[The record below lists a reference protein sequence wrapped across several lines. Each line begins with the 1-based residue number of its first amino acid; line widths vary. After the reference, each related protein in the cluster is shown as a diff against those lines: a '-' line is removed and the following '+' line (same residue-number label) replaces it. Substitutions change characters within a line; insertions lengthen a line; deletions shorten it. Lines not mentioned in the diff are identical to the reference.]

1 MLDKDNKSRGMATV
15 TYENQVQ
22 AANAIC
28 KTILLSNNVC
38 VQNPTFGR
46 EDIWAQRHLG
56 ARHLGAKCVLAHFQ
70 QSFSTSKKN
79 FLQKFYIFNGVS
91 VLIFC
96 NFLITTSNKRTN

>member
-28 KTILLSNNVC
+28 ETILLSNNVC

-46 EDIWAQRHLG
+46 RHLG
-56 ARHLGAKCVLAHFQ
+56 ARHLCADIWARGHLGAKTFGRKTFGREMRSSALPTIIFYFQ
-70 QSFSTSKKN
+70 KN
-79 FLQKFYIFNGVS
+79 FFTKILYFQR
-91 VLIFC
+91 C
-96 NFLITTSNKRTN
+96 